1 MGLIVWSFMSS
12 VALSGLLYCMAL
24 YRGLTPPSVVFRTFG
39 AFYRTPIKRSIFFR
53 SLDAWLKRHIV
64 PSDAI
69 LLHFAPQA
77 YHFRVISTATA
88 RNFLSILS
96 DSRFVLSDFR
106 SVFHVFSMNFVM
118 SFVWLPC
125 DFSAFF

>member
-1 MGLIVWSFMSS
+1 MWSFMSS

-77 YHFRVISTATA
+77 YHFSLISTATA
-88 RNFLSILS
+88 RNFRSILS
-96 DSRFVLSDFR
+96 DFRSVLSDFR

-118 SFVWLPC
+118 SFVWLLC